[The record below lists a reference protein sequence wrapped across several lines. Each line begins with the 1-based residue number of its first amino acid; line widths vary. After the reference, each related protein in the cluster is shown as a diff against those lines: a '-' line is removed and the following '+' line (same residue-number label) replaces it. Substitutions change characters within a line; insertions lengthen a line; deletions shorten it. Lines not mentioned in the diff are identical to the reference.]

1 MHAVLLSLAL
11 ALGADKPPSDKPTLA
26 VMYFDN
32 QTNDGNLDVM
42 RKGLADMMVTDLVS
56 WDGVTVVERDKFE
69 AVVGELKLQRSKYF
83 DQATVVKIGKFLDA
97 RYMLAGTMTFS
108 ADQLIL
114 DARLIDASVNKNVVT
129 ARAKGP
135 KDDVFAVEQSLVE
148 QVANGIELKLKNE
161 GARRKAKVPSLE
173 LLLDYSKAIDLT
185 DQGKVEEA
193 QKAFAA
199 LVSKSPTFLMARERK
214 EQAVK
219 ALEEYN
225 KRKTEIIS
233 ASAIRVAKAA
243 DEALKRE
250 NDFAKLSTSEQALL
264 LSMRRVKGHFLGR
277 VLRQYISNRE
287 GSLRVVLQPKR
298 QQALEGMKN
307 LYANHRAMLDE
318 LAIYGR
324 TSSSGSSGTLSA
336 ELMNDIADSRLGP
349 ITIESEDR
357 AFDRL
362 LKFVFLGRVDDGKD
376 AEDRDQDYTVAPTWA
391 DLSPND
397 ATALWK
403 ELDARID
410 QQMKRATS
418 AAAVDRDRT
427 AREAILAIERKAELL
442 TRLHHDDE
450 AVGAWQ
456 MILDAFPTDSR
467 NPWREKEIK
476 KLIGGEHDADRDR
489 RERWQKGLKGCE
501 DMDLRVGSSGAA
513 DEAVKHQGIAGID
526 SFWATVSKA
535 CPVTAKTRNV
545 MAYMAKDLAMDAA
558 RYGDCELSKKYWRIY
573 IEMDGS
579 VSDMLGYH
587 KNYTPWCEYGDVTKN
602 VLWIR
607 FTMDGGWTPE
617 VDQYMSSVKS
627 YDGKQL
633 AISGHNKTDSIN
645 LSLYLVPEGKSWKC
659 RDATWRT
666 RDGDQVTGTC
676 TAKITKEAADKGDFD
691 EGTFSATFTYQQ
703 DGHGMKT
710 ELTKGDFR
718 VRRQ

>member
-32 QTNDGNLDVM
+32 QTNDANLDVM

-83 DQATVVKIGKFLDA
+83 DAASVVKIGKFLEA
-97 RYMLAGTMTFS
+97 RYLLTGTMTIS
-108 ADQLIL
+108 KDKLIL
-114 DARLIDASVNKNVVT
+114 DARLIDATQNKNVVT
-129 ARAKGP
+129 ARADGP

-173 LLLDYSKAIDLT
+173 ALLDYSKAIDLT

-214 EQAVK
+214 DQAVK

-225 KRKTEIIS
+225 KRKTEIVS
-233 ASAIRVAKAA
+233 ASAVRVAKAA
-243 DEALKRE
+243 DDMLKRE
-250 NDFAKLSTSEQALL
+250 NDFAKLSSSEQATL
-264 LSMRRVKGHFLGR
+264 LSLRRVKGHFLGR
-277 VLRQYISNRE
+277 VLRQYVSNRE
-287 GSLRVVLQPKR
+287 SSLRVVLVPKK

-307 LYANHRAMLDE
+307 LHANYRRMLDE
-318 LAIYGR
+318 LKQYGSA
-324 TSSSGSSGTLSA
+324 TGSGSASISP
-336 ELMNDIADSRLGP
+336 ELANDIEDSGLGP
-349 ITIESEDR
+349 SELLSEDS
-357 AFDRL
+357 AFDKL
-362 LKFVFLGRVDDGKD
+362 VSFVFLGRVDDGKD
-376 AEDRDQDYTVAPTWA
+376 SSRNDKDYTVAPTWA
-391 DLSPND
+391 DLSPAD
-397 ATALWK
+397 AATLWK
-403 ELDARID
+403 EIDARIE
-410 QQMKRATS
+410 QRLKKATGAS
-418 AAAVDRDRT
+418 AADRDRT
-427 AREAILAIERKAELL
+427 AREAITAIERKAELL
-442 TRLHHDDE
+442 MRLHRDDD

-467 NPWREKEIK
+467 NSYRESQIK
-476 KLIGGEHDADRDR
+476 KLIGGEHDFERDR

-501 DMDLRVGSSGAA
+501 DMDLRVGSSAA
-513 DEAVKHQGIAGID
+513 VDEFVKHQGLAGLD
-526 SFWATVSKA
+526 AFWATVSKA
-535 CPVTAKTRNV
+535 CAPTAKTRNV

-602 VLWIR
+602 VLWMR

-617 VDQYMSSVKS
+617 VDQYLASVKS

-633 AISGHNKTDSIN
+633 VISGHNKNSSVD
-645 LSLYLVPEGKSWKC
+645 LSLYLAPEGTGWKC
-659 RDATWRT
+659 REATWRT

-676 TAKITKEAADKGDFD
+676 MAKLTKEAADKGDFD
-691 EGTFSATFTYQQ
+691 EGSFSATFTFQQ

-710 ELTKGDFR
+710 ELTRGDFR